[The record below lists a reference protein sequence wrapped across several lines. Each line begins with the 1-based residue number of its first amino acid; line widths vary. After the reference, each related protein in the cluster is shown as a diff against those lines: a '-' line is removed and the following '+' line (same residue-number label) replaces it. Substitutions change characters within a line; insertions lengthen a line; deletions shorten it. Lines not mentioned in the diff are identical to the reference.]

1 LGREQS
7 RESEV
12 RTRLIGKESEQSMLI
27 ESEFEVAAPLEQ
39 VWKHMQDV
47 PRIAPCMPGAEL
59 TDVNGDVYKGRVT
72 TKMGPVKMQFAG
84 TARIV
89 ERDEANKR
97 IVMDA
102 SGSEEKGKGQA
113 SMKVTSTMVSAG
125 SGTKVKVSQD
135 LQLSGAAAQF
145 GRGMVQ
151 DVTSVIMRSFAK
163 CIADDIG
170 RAHRGEAPAERGAAV
185 PVKGF
190 SIGMQ
195 AMMTALKRFFG
206 GLFGRKSS

>member
-1 LGREQS
+1 
-7 RESEV
+7 
-12 RTRLIGKESEQSMLI
+12 MLI

-39 VWKHMQDV
+39 VWRHMQDV

-72 TKMGPVKMQFAG
+72 TKMGPVKLQFAG

-89 ERDEANKR
+89 SRDEAAKR

-113 SMKVTSTMVSAG
+113 TMKVTSTMVP
-125 SGTKVKVSQD
+125 SGTGTRVKVSQD
-135 LQLSGAAAQF
+135 IQLSGAAAQF

-151 DVTSVIMRSFAK
+151 DVTSVLLKSFAK

-170 RAHRGEAPAERGAAV
+170 RASRGEAAVKRDAV

-190 SIGMQ
+190 SIAMQ
-195 AMMTALKRFFG
+195 ATMTALKRFFG
-206 GLFGRKSS
+206 RLFGRKSG

>member
-1 LGREQS
+1 
-7 RESEV
+7 
-12 RTRLIGKESEQSMLI
+12 MLI

-39 VWKHMQDV
+39 VWRHMQDV
-47 PRIAPCMPGAEL
+47 PRIAPCLPGAEL
-59 TDVNGDVYKGRVT
+59 TDVNGDAYKGRVT
-72 TKMGPVKMQFAG
+72 PKTGPVKLQFSG
-84 TARIV
+84 TAQIV
-89 ERDEANKR
+89 VRDEAGKR

-113 SMKVTSTMVSAG
+113 TMKVTSTMVP
-125 SGTKVKVSQD
+125 SGTGTRVKVAQD

-151 DVTSVIMRSFAK
+151 DVTSVIMKSFAK

-170 RAHRGEAPAERGAAV
+170 RSARGEAPVKRDAV

-190 SIGMQ
+190 SIAMQ
-195 AMMTALKRFFG
+195 ATMTALKRFFG
-206 GLFGRKSS
+206 RLFGRGKS

>member
-1 LGREQS
+1 
-7 RESEV
+7 
-12 RTRLIGKESEQSMLI
+12 MLI
-27 ESEFEVAAPLEQ
+27 ENEFEVAAPLEQ
-39 VWKHMQDV
+39 VWRHMQDV
-47 PRIAPCMPGAEL
+47 PRIAPCLPGAEL

-72 TKMGPVKMQFAG
+72 TKMGPVSMKFSG
-84 TARIV
+84 TAQIV
-89 ERDEANKR
+89 LRDEAAKR
-97 IVMDA
+97 IVMNC

-113 SMKVTSTMVSAG
+113 TMSVTSTMVS
-125 SGTKVKVSQD
+125 SGTGTRVKVAQD

-151 DVTSVIMRSFAK
+151 DVTSVIMRSFAQ

-170 RAHRGEAPAERGAAV
+170 RASRGEGPTQRDAA

-190 SIGMQ
+190 SIAMQ
-195 AMMTALKRFFG
+195 AMITALKRFFG

>member
-1 LGREQS
+1 
-7 RESEV
+7 
-12 RTRLIGKESEQSMLI
+12 MLI

-47 PRIAPCMPGAEL
+47 PRIAPCLPGAEL

-72 TKMGPVKMQFAG
+72 TKMGPVKLQFSG
-84 TARIV
+84 TAQIV
-89 ERDEANKR
+89 LRDAAAKR

-113 SMKVTSTMVSAG
+113 TMKVTSTMVPSG
-125 SGTKVKVSQD
+125 SGTRVKVAQD
-135 LQLSGAAAQF
+135 IQLSGAAAQF

-151 DVTSVIMRSFAK
+151 DVTQVIMKSFAK

-170 RAHRGEAPAERGAAV
+170 RAARGEAAGPREAV

-190 SIGMQ
+190 SIAIQ
-195 AMMTALKRFFG
+195 ATIAGLKRIFG
-206 GLFGRKSS
+206 RLFGRKA